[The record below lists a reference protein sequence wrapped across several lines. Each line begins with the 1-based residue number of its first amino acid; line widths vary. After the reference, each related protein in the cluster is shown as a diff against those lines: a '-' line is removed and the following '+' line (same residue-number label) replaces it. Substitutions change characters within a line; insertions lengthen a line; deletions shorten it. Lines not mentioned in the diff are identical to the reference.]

1 MTRDKGNDKGND
13 KGVAESF
20 SFEEALSELEKIISA
35 MEQGEV
41 SLAESVKY
49 YERAM
54 MLHKKCV
61 AELQNAKLKIE
72 QLVLSPDSDK
82 NIIGKKDFAADK
94 E

>member
-1 MTRDKGNDKGND
+1 MNDKAPD
-13 KGVAESF
+13 QSF
-20 SFEEALSELEKIISA
+20 SFEEALAELEKIIAA

-41 SLAESVKY
+41 SLSESVKY

-54 MLHKKCV
+54 MLHKQCV
-61 AELQNAKLKIE
+61 AELQQAKLKIE

-82 NIIGKKDFAADK
+82 KIIGKKSFVVDK